1 MLRQT
6 GVDDLRYST
15 LAASTVRQKM
25 KVSSATARLRMIATK
40 DFLNRAFKFVASR
53 DYVKVFISGGLH
65 GRDIRNSRKKE
76 TRKRLAIN
84 RSAKGQTYSNIARWQ
99 LQTGA
104 AKFFP
109 MNSLEVENLDAVER
123 GRVEM
128 KAEML
133 RQMRAQGMVKLKQIF
148 NVG

>member
-1 MLRQT
+1 
-6 GVDDLRYST
+6 
-15 LAASTVRQKM
+15 
-25 KVSSATARLRMIATK
+25 
-40 DFLNRAFKFVASR
+40 
-53 DYVKVFISGGLH
+53 
-65 GRDIRNSRKKE
+65 
-76 TRKRLAIN
+76 
-84 RSAKGQTYSNIARWQ
+84 
-99 LQTGA
+99 
-104 AKFFP
+104 